1 MCSASFPPLLFDER
15 YSFLKVPVPTSVLCA
30 ICFDLVC
37 VVCGFFPYVSYGTT
51 MRLQLL
57 FLHAN
62 DYCYNLGLAL
72 PTFFF
77 PSPFA
82 RLLQLFFYSMTNSL
96 MDQSSKLPSGRNRR
110 TMMGIFRSRSSF
122 CAIFKGSV
130 SPAISTMTGAFKLI

>member
-15 YSFLKVPVPTSVLCA
+15 YSFLKVPVPTSGLCA

-62 DYCYNLGLAL
+62 DCCYNLGLAL